1 MKIVIKI
8 IQNAKKEKAD
18 YQKETYQYLPMTA
31 YQSLQK
37 GRSKQRQ
44 PNSEGVPPDRPFTA
58 RQQTAELMKYE
69 LVLDHFLIN
78 FLKFADR

>member
-1 MKIVIKI
+1 MNNLLFLLIAIIIAIMIMKIVIKI

-18 YQKETYQYLPMTA
+18 YQKETNQYLPMTA

-44 PNSEGVPPDRPFTA
+44 PNS
-58 RQQTAELMKYE
+58 
-69 LVLDHFLIN
+69 
-78 FLKFADR
+78 

>member
-1 MKIVIKI
+1 MNNLLFLLIAIIIVMIMKIVIKI

-18 YQKETYQYLPMTA
+18 YQKETNQYLPMTA

-44 PNSEGVPPDRPFTA
+44 PNS
-58 RQQTAELMKYE
+58 
-69 LVLDHFLIN
+69 
-78 FLKFADR
+78 

>member
-18 YQKETYQYLPMTA
+18 YQKETNQYLPMTA

-37 GRSKQRQ
+37 GTSKQRQ
-44 PNSEGVPPDRPFTA
+44 PNS
-58 RQQTAELMKYE
+58 
-69 LVLDHFLIN
+69 
-78 FLKFADR
+78 

>member
-1 MKIVIKI
+1 MNNLLFLLIAIIIVIKI

-44 PNSEGVPPDRPFTA
+44 PNS
-58 RQQTAELMKYE
+58 
-69 LVLDHFLIN
+69 
-78 FLKFADR
+78 